1 MRRAILPILLLT
13 LFASCGRDIVY
24 EETQD
29 IDRYGW
35 RIDSV
40 KRFEFEIQDTTSF
53 CDMSFLVRNT
63 GDYDYQNLWF
73 FVEFVKPD
81 MTFTE
86 DTVQLFLA
94 DDFGKWVGSGI
105 GSIYSA
111 TYEYRDSIRFDQ
123 TGKYLINIRHGM
135 RTDSLQ
141 GITDIGVQIKL
152 CE

>member
-35 RIDSV
+35 CIDSV
-40 KRFEFEIQDTTSF
+40 KRFEFEIQDTNSF
-53 CDMSFLVRNT
+53 CNMSFLVRNT

-81 MTFTE
+81 MTFSE